1 MEKHR
6 HGCLTAYLIFM
17 LLANSVT
24 ALLFL
29 FGGAGFRERMVDMPQ
44 WAFPLL
50 GAFGLLNLVCV
61 IALLKW
67 KRWGFWGFCVS
78 ALVVFILNTI
88 LGLPISQSLGGLIG
102 VAILFGVLHIGI
114 ETKGWTQLD

>member
-1 MEKHR
+1 MEKNR

-24 ALLFL
+24 ALMLL
-29 FGGAGFRERMVDMPQ
+29 FGGAGIREQMVDMPP
-44 WAFPLL
+44 WAFPVL

-61 IALLKW
+61 IAILKW
-67 KRWGFWGFCVS
+67 KRWGFWGFCFS

-88 LGLPISQSLGGLIG
+88 LGLPGSQSLGGLIG
-102 VAILFGVLHIGI
+102 VAILFGVLQIGKQK
-114 ETKGWTQLD
+114 KGWTQLD